1 MTDDGGADRRAIV
14 DVNLSPNK
22 IGTSIVVAVL
32 MLLSVAAGVI
42 GYLGWT
48 IGDADVPTSGYVAMA
63 LGVFF
68 SLIFGIGLMTLVFF
82 SSRKGY
88 DEPAVLM
95 EETNVDLD
103 DVKKAPRDDVK

>member
-1 MTDDGGADRRAIV
+1 
-14 DVNLSPNK
+14 
-22 IGTSIVVAVL
+22 
-32 MLLSVAAGVI
+32 
-42 GYLGWT
+42 
-48 IGDADVPTSGYVAMA
+48 
-63 LGVFF
+63 
-68 SLIFGIGLMTLVFF
+68 MTLVFF